1 MRPALILIL
10 TVLLAACS
18 GPKSPFELEFGA
30 VYRDEPLL
38 CDAITHQS
46 VLTDLRFFVHAME
59 LRATDGEWHRIKLDD
74 DPAWQQADLAMID
87 LEDGTWECMNGS
99 NVTRNVVTGTVPTGD
114 YEGIRFALG
123 VPFDR
128 NHRDPLEALPPLDDP
143 AMHWHWRSGY
153 KFLRAGLATQEDGFW
168 IHLGST
174 GCEGTVGDI
183 TSCSSPNRA
192 IVALDDFVPGRD
204 RIVFDF
210 AALIEGTNL
219 DDAEASDCSS
229 SPAEESCRSPFA
241 ALGINFDSGSVD
253 GTQRVFKV
261 ATR

>member
-1 MRPALILIL
+1 MRPALILIV

-18 GPKSPFELEFGA
+18 GPRSPVEVEFGA

-38 CDAITHQS
+38 CDAITYQS

-59 LRATDGEWHRIKLDD
+59 LRGTDGEWHGIKLDA
-74 DPAWQQADLAMID
+74 DPAWQHDDLAMVD
-87 LEDGTWECMNGS
+87 LEDGTWDCMNGS
-99 NVTRNVVTGTVPTGD
+99 TEIRSVVMGTLPTGD
-114 YEGIRFALG
+114 YKGIRFTLG

-128 NHRDPLEALPPLDDP
+128 NHGDPLEAPPPLDDP

-168 IHLGST
+168 IHVGST

-183 TSCSSPNRA
+183 TSCSSPNRVV
-192 IVALDDFVPGRD
+192 VALDDFVPRSD

-210 AALIEGTNL
+210 SALIEGTDL
-219 DDAEASDCSS
+219 GDGEASDCSS
-229 SPAEESCRSPFA
+229 SPVEESCRSPFA
-241 ALGINFDSGSVD
+241 ALGIDFDSGSVD

-261 ATR
+261 ANR